1 MGLSMPEIKKK
12 SEPDQRLL
20 DQNRLKEA
28 FILEQN
34 NENVIRILRYLEK
47 DCGFTKADT
56 VVSAATGGVDM
67 ASTTVNAAIRSVYVR
82 LRRFM
87 PKELVSK
94 VENE

>member
-1 MGLSMPEIKKK
+1 MADIKKK

-20 DQNRLKEA
+20 EQNNLKEA
-28 FILEQN
+28 FIQEQN
-34 NENVIRILRYLEK
+34 NPNVVRILRYLEK
-47 DCGFTKADT
+47 DCGFTKTDT
-56 VVSAATGGVDM
+56 VISSATGGVDM